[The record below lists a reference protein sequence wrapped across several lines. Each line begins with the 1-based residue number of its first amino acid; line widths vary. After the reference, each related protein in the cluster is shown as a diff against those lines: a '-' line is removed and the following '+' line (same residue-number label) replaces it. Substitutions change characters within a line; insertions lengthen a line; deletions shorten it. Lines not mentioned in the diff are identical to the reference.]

1 MKAALDRSPKAHTL
15 LNTVSSY
22 NARHARHMKQMD
34 KKKERKTENGMLVF
48 KTEFYI

>member
-1 MKAALDRSPKAHTL
+1 MEIALDRSLKAHTL

-22 NARHARHMKQMD
+22 TARHARHMKQMD
-34 KKKERKTENGMLVF
+34 KKKKRKTENGVLVF